1 MEKEEMKK
9 QGGKRR
15 ARTMIAICKEKSK
28 MVSAVEKSFAFSMVT
43 TLKECNHL
51 EVLAAHEAL
60 RF

>member
-1 MEKEEMKK
+1 MKK